1 MRRSSRPGPGRAAE
15 RGTPER
21 ISSCAPFGSRTGAPW
36 REKSHEEGV
45 AMPGSTNSSTK
56 TMGVL
61 TVGGLVVVTAY
72 TVALGSNGWLWFGW
86 VVLGLITLGMVASR
100 PT

>member
-1 MRRSSRPGPGRAAE
+1 
-15 RGTPER
+15 
-21 ISSCAPFGSRTGAPW
+21 
-36 REKSHEEGV
+36 
-45 AMPGSTNSSTK
+45 MPGTGSTDGSTR

-61 TVGGLVVVTAY
+61 TVGGLVAVTAY

-100 PT
+100 SS